1 MLKIVTSLFLFFTG
15 SLSYANPDQ
24 VKILVGFPPGGAQ
37 DIFGRTFEESFER
50 QGIKSIVFNKP
61 GASGTVGLNE
71 CEKDPQYLCVVGN
84 AQLVGSVL
92 QPESI
97 RKFSYDNINYVKV
110 VATTPMVIITNSKNT
125 KSIKEVFEDIKEN
138 KVNFGSGSNGLHIDT
153 LRLFKVLNAKN
164 AQSIEYTGNPQI
176 IVDIIGNNLNYSL
189 MPYSLVRN
197 NQDIRIVATMKKN
210 QFSTFKDIP
219 SVESFY
225 PTLNPVDVI
234 YGFVTSSK
242 TSPSIK
248 DFYINIITTAM
259 KDPELKQKFLQQGL
273 FFTDIN
279 LTDQDYKRL
288 SDTERLQL
296 MKLNNMQ

>member
-1 MLKIVTSLFLFFTG
+1 MLKIVISLFLFFTG

-24 VKILVGFPPGGAQ
+24 VKILVGQASGGAQ
-37 DIFGRTFEESFER
+37 DLIGRIFEESFER

-61 GASGTVGLNE
+61 GASGIVALNE
-71 CEKDPQYLCVVGN
+71 CERDPQYLCIVGN
-84 AQLVGSVL
+84 GQLVGSVL

-110 VATTPMVIITNSKNT
+110 VATSPMVLITNSKNT

-138 KVNFGSGSNGLHIDT
+138 KVNFGSGVSALHHDT
-153 LRLFKVLNAKN
+153 LKLFKVLNAKN
-164 AQSIEYTGNPQI
+164 AQSIEYTGNPQV
-176 IVDIIGNNLNYSL
+176 IVDIVGNHLNYSI
-189 MPYSLVRN
+189 MPYALARN

-210 QFSTFKDIP
+210 QFSVFKDIP
-219 SVESFY
+219 SIESFY
-225 PTLNPVDVI
+225 PTLNPDDII

-259 KDPELKQKFLQQGL
+259 KDPELKQKFLQQGI
-273 FFTDIN
+273 FFMDIN

-296 MKLNNMQ
+296 MRSNNIQ

>member
-1 MLKIVTSLFLFFTG
+1 MLKIVVSLFLFFTG
-15 SLSYANPDQ
+15 SLSYANPNP
-24 VKILVGFPPGGAQ
+24 VKILVGQPPGGAQ
-37 DIFGRTFEESFER
+37 DILGRIFEESFER

-61 GASGTVGLNE
+61 GASGIVAFNE
-71 CEKDPQYLCVVGN
+71 CEKDSQYLCVVGN
-84 AQLVGSVL
+84 GQLVSSVL

-110 VATTPMVIITNSKNT
+110 VAVSPVVLITNSKNT

-138 KVNFGSGSNGLHIDT
+138 KVNFGSGVSGLHHDT
-153 LRLFKVLNAKN
+153 LKLFKVLNAKN
-164 AQSIEYTGNPQI
+164 AQSIEYTGNPQV
-176 IVDIIGNNLNYSL
+176 IVDIVGNHLNYSV
-189 MPYSLVRN
+189 MPYPLVRN

-210 QFSTFKDIP
+210 QFSVFKDIP
-219 SVESFY
+219 SIESFY
-225 PTLNPVDVI
+225 PTLNADDAI

-273 FFTDIN
+273 FFMDIN

-288 SDTERLQL
+288 SDTERLQK
-296 MKLNNMQ
+296 MKSNNIQ